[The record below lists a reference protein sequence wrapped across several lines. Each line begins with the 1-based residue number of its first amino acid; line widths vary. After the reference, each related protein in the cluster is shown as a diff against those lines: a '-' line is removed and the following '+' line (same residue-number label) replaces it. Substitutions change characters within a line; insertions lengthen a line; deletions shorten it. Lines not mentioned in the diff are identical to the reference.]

1 MKKLIV
7 ILILLTSMVANARS
21 DSLYISDVDVYMSV
35 YIEDY
40 NYTDLLG
47 ISEYKQD
54 TLSPLCK
61 KYFGYRQQKSWEN
74 FSTCVDYACES
85 VLDSNYYVNFPDRY
99 HPHVGDVGGYNY
111 VLTHAFFG
119 KYGAEHTPFEVIR
132 DHLVGW
138 SRCGFLRLTE
148 SQVDSLVNR
157 IQQKAG
163 EIWSNEVSEH
173 AGRVLR
179 YESFCL
185 NTIFKNDSTADC
197 LYLDRYDYV
206 PNYNFPLPIADEDYE
221 SAGVSVM
228 LQRNSPSIQVIDD
241 RLVAPTS
248 LVGSPYSLLDLNGR
262 VLQSGLLEQNMTLP
276 HYPVILKIEGQ
287 KEIFIRN

>member
-7 ILILLTSMVANARS
+7 FLFLLTSLVANAQS

-35 YIEDY
+35 YIED
-40 NYTDLLG
+40 YTDLLG

-74 FSTCVDYACES
+74 FSICVDNACES
-85 VLDSNYYVNFPDRY
+85 VLDSNYYENFPDDY
-99 HPHVGDVGGYNY
+99 HPHLGHVDYDGELVFE
-111 VLTHAFFG
+111 FFG

-163 EIWSNEVSEH
+163 KIWSNEVSEH

-179 YESFCL
+179 YESLCL
-185 NTIFKNDSTADC
+185 NTTFKNDSTADC

-206 PNYNFPLPIADEDYE
+206 PNNNFPLPIADEDYE

-228 LQRNSPSIQVIDD
+228 LQRNSPSIQVIDG
-241 RLVAPTS
+241 RLVAPAS
-248 LVGSPYSLLDLNGR
+248 LVGSPYSLLDLNGC
-262 VLQSGLLEQNMTLP
+262 VLRSGLLEQNMPLP